1 MKKINTF
8 LLLPILFLALAACA
22 NHNKLSRS
30 STTKQAPLEY
40 LQMERTA
47 CFGQC
52 PVYSIEL
59 YKDGRIIYTG
69 KRYIADSG
77 RYEKNIGKAVVA
89 KIFKQFDAYQ
99 ADTCK
104 SSYELMIQ
112 DLPGI
117 SYQYSRNDEMKTIQ
131 NAHFGPGY
139 LRHLAN
145 DIDSLGYYPSHKTW
159 KKIQ

>member
-8 LLLPILFLALAACA
+8 LLLSFLSLALAACA
-22 NHNKLSRS
+22 NNKNLNRS
-30 STTKQAPLEY
+30 STKHHAPLEY

-47 CFGQC
+47 CFGKC

-59 YKDGRIIYTG
+59 YNDGRIIYTG
-69 KRYIADSG
+69 KRFIEDSG
-77 RYEKNIGKAVVA
+77 RYEKNIGKAAVA
-89 KIFKQFDAYQ
+89 KIFKQFDAYR

-104 SSYELMIQ
+104 ASYELMIQ